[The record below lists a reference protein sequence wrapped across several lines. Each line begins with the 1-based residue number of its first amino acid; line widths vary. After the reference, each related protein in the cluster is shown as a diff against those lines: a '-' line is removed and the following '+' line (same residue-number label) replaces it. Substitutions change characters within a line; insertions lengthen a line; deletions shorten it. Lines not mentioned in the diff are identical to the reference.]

1 MWPWWV
7 WLQLYVRSTP
17 AVNKAGSKGGVVGKV
32 IKVELKVVVDVLDLP
47 LPSESASQ
55 TSIAK

>member
-1 MWPWWV
+1 M
-7 WLQLYVRSTP
+7 
-17 AVNKAGSKGGVVGKV
+17 NKAGSKGGVVGKV